1 MRQVLNKYKL
11 FLWTIKIPILLYA
24 YPYNVKYI
32 LKMQNILDIILFE
45 AYAEIRRRGKPPSSF
60 NFILSFLPKERRIPM
75 KQFFD
80 ERQTQTA
87 EHLGTISFYV
97 IFLVSITAIL
107 IQLTFFSAPLQN
119 VLGETAAVL
128 TGGLVYLSG
137 CIKNGLWSSD
147 KTKSS
152 WRENLILSLVCSGIF
167 SIFYG
172 FAISRKASA
181 DTAIGKYVCFFF
193 IGITLI
199 SFIVTTLLGAGAR
212 KQERKQEEKYSD

>member
-1 MRQVLNKYKL
+1 
-11 FLWTIKIPILLYA
+11 
-24 YPYNVKYI
+24 
-32 LKMQNILDIILFE
+32 
-45 AYAEIRRRGKPPSSF
+45 
-60 NFILSFLPKERRIPM
+60 M

-119 VLGETAAVL
+119 VLG
-128 TGGLVYLSG
+128 
-137 CIKNGLWSSD
+137 
-147 KTKSS
+147 
-152 WRENLILSLVCSGIF
+152 
-167 SIFYG
+167 
-172 FAISRKASA
+172 ASA

>member
-1 MRQVLNKYKL
+1 
-11 FLWTIKIPILLYA
+11 
-24 YPYNVKYI
+24 
-32 LKMQNILDIILFE
+32 
-45 AYAEIRRRGKPPSSF
+45 
-60 NFILSFLPKERRIPM
+60 M
-75 KQFFD
+75 KQFSMND
-80 ERQTQTA
+80 KRKQQSTWNHQ
-87 EHLGTISFYV
+87 FYV

-167 SIFYG
+167 SIFM
-172 FAISRKASA
+172 
-181 DTAIGKYVCFFF
+181 D
-193 IGITLI
+193 LP
-199 SFIVTTLLGAGAR
+199 
-212 KQERKQEEKYSD
+212 

>member
-1 MRQVLNKYKL
+1 MKSEPEEYWPLSSLSFYLWFLFPLCKTLHKFLCKCTISTFSYYCEKVGLSMRQVLNKYKL

-60 NFILSFLPKERRIPM
+60 NFILSFLPKERRISM

-167 SIFYG
+167 SIFM
-172 FAISRKASA
+172 
-181 DTAIGKYVCFFF
+181 D
-193 IGITLI
+193 LP
-199 SFIVTTLLGAGAR
+199 
-212 KQERKQEEKYSD
+212 